1 MATSMASKSCYRNP
15 WPSFKPLTL
24 QTLLASL
31 FYHGPSVSPDI
42 SLPVQVASNLAKPSQ
57 QHPRVI
63 WLGHASVYL
72 QLPCGDHSTLGIL
85 FDPIFSSRCSP
96 IKWLGPK
103 RRLPPPC
110 AVADLPGVNVVVISH
125 DHYDHLDQST
135 IHEIEVHHGAVRYLV
150 PSGVGNWFRKLGIL
164 SERVIELGWW
174 EEMTLDLSATASP
187 TDSTGEVHHQLIPLD
202 SERGHSS
209 ADLQS
214 DTVSPGI
221 KEIRIIKRG
230 YLSVFLWRGY
240 GVSIDLGWASVPSV
254 PRD

>member
-1 MATSMASKSCYRNP
+1 M
-15 WPSFKPLTL
+15 
-24 QTLLASL
+24 
-31 FYHGPSVSPDI
+31 
-42 SLPVQVASNLAKPSQ
+42 
-57 QHPRVI
+57 
-63 WLGHASVYL
+63 
-72 QLPCGDHSTLGIL
+72 
-85 FDPIFSSRCSP
+85 
-96 IKWLGPK
+96 
-103 RRLPPPC
+103 
-110 AVADLPGVNVVVISH
+110 VISH
-125 DHYDHLDQST
+125 DHCESISWCKLATDRSDDHLDQST

-221 KEIRIIKRG
+221 KEIRIVCTPAQHNSGRNLLRKNKSLWATWLLEWTRSSGDTFRCFFGG
-230 YLSVFLWRGY
+230 YV
-240 GVSIDLGWASVPSV
+240 
-254 PRD
+254 